1 MKQECP
7 VCGKSFWVDWPNLWV
22 FKRDRMFICSYSCA
36 NEYDRR
42 KEAKNMGRQ
51 RKDGTPARK
60 PVKKAPEE
68 PKVELV
74 YDQSIAE
81 EYRREQAQKEANERA
96 KAEELKLQPG
106 GNYKL
111 SVEEKQDTRFLFR
124 TAAVRNEILGVF
136 YYDEKYNT
144 VDWRHPEGEEI
155 SMPPCDWNLL
165 AQSLGQIMHALGVEH
180 QEMEV

>member
-42 KEAKNMGRQ
+42 KVAKNMGRQ

-68 PKVELV
+68 TKVELV
-74 YDQSIAE
+74 YDPSIAE
-81 EYRREQAQKEANERA
+81 EYRREHPAGIAVD
-96 KAEELKLQPG
+96 AEDDPPIRPEKKL
-106 GNYKL
+106 N
-111 SVEEKQDTRFLFR
+111 VEETPETKKYLWR

-144 VDWRHPEGEEI
+144 VDWRHPAGEEI

-165 AQSLGQIMHALGVEH
+165 AQSLGQIMHALGLEH